1 MRATLEETVRLLVAH
16 LHLFTLLSL
25 TVWFPVHVFLNYME
39 FFGGSP
45 PDVGRAFRVGLMVQ
59 IALDPLAV
67 SAMLMALGRIKQG
80 LPLGYWPVLSDGAR
94 AWGRLFLLRLAIFTV
109 LMLPAVV
116 AKLLEGGARG
126 AAAGVLLLAVT
137 VATVVF
143 LVRFA
148 VVEAVVVLEGRTV
161 LNCWARAAALT
172 VGWRRQIVGT
182 VAVIFGLIAS
192 VAVLAT
198 LAVQTV
204 PALNHFVARTL
215 FDCALS
221 VSQSLVTIAL
231 FLIYWRAAQ
240 PVASR

>member
-1 MRATLEETVRLLVAH
+1 MRATLEETFRLLVAH

-39 FFGGSP
+39 FFGGAP

-67 SAMLMALGRIKQG
+67 SAMLMALARIKQG
-80 LPLGYWPVLSDGAR
+80 LPLDYWSVLADGAR
-94 AWGRLFLLRLAIFTV
+94 GWGRLFLLRLAIFTV

-126 AAAGVLLLAVT
+126 AVAGVLLLAVT
-137 VATVVF
+137 AATVVF

-148 VVEAVVVLEGRTV
+148 VAESVVVLEGRTV
-161 LNCWARAAALT
+161 LNCWSRAADLT
-172 VGWRRQIVGT
+172 AGWRRRIAAT
-182 VAVIFGLIAS
+182 VVVVFGLIAS

-198 LAVQTV
+198 LAVQAA
-204 PALNHFVARTL
+204 PALNHFVVRTL

-221 VSQSLVTIAL
+221 VSQSLITIAL

-240 PVASR
+240 PAVPR

>member
-1 MRATLEETVRLLVAH
+1 MRETLGETFRLLVAH

-67 SAMLMALGRIKQG
+67 SAMLMALARIKQG
-80 LPLGYWPVLSDGAR
+80 LPLDYWSVLADGAR
-94 AWGRLFLLRLAIFTV
+94 AWGRLFALRVVVFTV
-109 LMLPAVV
+109 LLLPAVM
-116 AKLLEGGARG
+116 AKLLEGGVHG
-126 AAAGVLLLAVT
+126 AIAGVLLLVVT

-148 VVEAVVVLEGRTV
+148 VVESVVVLEGRTV
-161 LNCWARAAALT
+161 LSCWARAAELT
-172 VGWRRQIVGT
+172 AGSRRQIVAT
-182 VAVIFGLIAS
+182 VLVVFGLIAS

-198 LAVQTV
+198 LAVQSA
-204 PALNHFVARTL
+204 PALNHFVVRTL
-215 FDCALS
+215 FDSALS
-221 VSQSLVTIAL
+221 VSQSLITIAL

-240 PVASR
+240 AAVAR

>member
-1 MRATLEETVRLLVAH
+1 MRGTLEETFRLLGGH

-39 FFGGSP
+39 FFGGGP
-45 PDVGRAFRVGLMVQ
+45 PDIGRAFRVGLMVQ

-80 LPLGYWPVLSDGAR
+80 LPLDYWSVMSDGAR
-94 AWGRLFLLRLAIFTV
+94 AWGRLFMLRLVIFTV

-116 AKLLEGGARG
+116 AKLLEGGVRG
-126 AAAGVLLLAVT
+126 AAAGVLLLVVT

-148 VVEAVVVLEGRTV
+148 VAESVVVLEGRNV
-161 LNCWARAAALT
+161 FNCWSRAAELT
-172 VGWRRQIVGT
+172 AGSRRQIVAT
-182 VAVIFGLIAS
+182 VAVVFGLIAS

-198 LAVQTV
+198 LAVQAA
-204 PALNHFVARTL
+204 PALNHFVVRTL
-215 FDCALS
+215 FDCVLS
-221 VSQSLVTIAL
+221 VSQSLITIAL

-240 PVASR
+240 AAVPR